1 LGPNPTR
8 PRLAFSLFI
17 AILAVSTASVLIR
30 FAQQDAPSLTIAA
43 LRLAFAT
50 ALLAPVAFRKYRP
63 QLFALTAGELLLAGL
78 SGLLLAIHFGTWIS
92 SLEYTS
98 VASSVVLVSTGPIW
112 VALLSSALLKEHVAP
127 VAVLGLFLSVLGAV
141 TIGAA
146 DLCSWAVVLE
156 CSTAADLLRGQA
168 VLGDALALAGA
179 LAVSG
184 YLMLGRRLR
193 ATMPL
198 VPYVFIVYGFAAIGL
213 LVAVAATGG
222 TLVGYRPLTY
232 LWLLLLAL
240 VPQLIGHSTYNWA
253 LRFLPATFVS
263 VLGLG
268 EPIGSAILAYFI
280 LSEQPGSFVL
290 LGGAFVLLGIYL
302 VSRGVRQRNIP
313 LEV

>member
-1 LGPNPTR
+1 
-8 PRLAFSLFI
+8 
-17 AILAVSTASVLIR
+17 
-30 FAQQDAPSLTIAA
+30 
-43 LRLAFAT
+43 
-50 ALLAPVAFRKYRP
+50 LLAPVAFRKYRP
-63 QLFALTAGELLLAGL
+63 QLLRLTAGEVLLAGL

-112 VALLSSALLKEHVAP
+112 VALLSSAFLKEHVAP
-127 VAVLGLFLSVLGAV
+127 AAVFGLFLSVLGAV
-141 TIGAA
+141 IIGAA
-146 DLCSWAVVLE
+146 DLCSWAAVLQ
-156 CSTAADLLRGQA
+156 CSTTADILRGQA
-168 VLGDALALAGA
+168 VWGDALALAGA

-184 YLMLGRRLR
+184 YLMLGRQLR

-198 VPYVFIVYGFAAIGL
+198 VPYVFIVYGFAAVGL

>member
-1 LGPNPTR
+1 MGPNPTR

-98 VASSVVLVSTGPIW
+98 VASSGVLVSTGPIW

-222 TLVGYRPLTY
+222 TLVGYRPITY

-240 VPQLIGHSTYNWA
+240 IPQLIGHSTYNWA